1 MDKIFEAHEEADL
14 QRRHAALA
22 KAIRNAGL
30 SQYVVTSAE
39 NIYYLTAATF
49 EPLERPFF
57 LIVDA
62 EGQRQML
69 VPQLEAEHMRK
80 AWGLH
85 ERDIHFYREF
95 PAPAG
100 QGWSDRLLGGRLAEA
115 SFAFD
120 DSVPSS
126 IGEVLKAAGGTP
138 MDLLG
143 DIRMIK
149 SDWEVAQV
157 ERAARYADWGI
168 EQILRASWNGGTVAE
183 TYAPT
188 QSLMRKIIREVP
200 DWDVLASKVIAAA
213 WPAPLSAEPH
223 AIPRLDARLAAGP
236 HVAMVLTRVNG
247 YAAES
252 ERTFF
257 TAPPSPEE
265 RERFALVLEARRI
278 AFGLVRPGVSGAEI
292 DTTVSSFLGNEGFSE
307 HHTRLHRCGHG
318 VGLGTHE
325 PPWIAAGSPHV
336 LATNMIISIEPGIYL
351 RGVGG
356 YRHSD
361 TVLVT
366 NDGYR
371 SLTRAHVALDQ
382 LVVGRKTARHRLM
395 SYITRRTLG
404 LGRRAPG
411 G

>member
-1 MDKIFEAHEEADL
+1 MKKIFDAHEEADL
-14 QRRHAALA
+14 QRRHAALV

-30 SQYVVTSAE
+30 SQYVVTGAE

-62 EGQRQML
+62 EGRRQML

-80 AWGLH
+80 AWGLN
-85 ERDIHFYREF
+85 ESDIRLYREF
-95 PAPAG
+95 PAPMG
-100 QGWSDRLLGGRLAEA
+100 QGWSDRLLGEQLVES

-120 DSVPSS
+120 DGVPSS
-126 IGEVLKAAGGTP
+126 IGEVLKAGGGTP
-138 MDLLG
+138 MDLLS

-149 SDWEVAQV
+149 SDWEIAQV

-168 EQILRASWNGGTVAE
+168 EQVLRASWNGGTVAE

-188 QSLMRKIIREVP
+188 QSLMRN
-200 DWDVLASKVIAAA
+200 
-213 WPAPLSAEPH
+213 
-223 AIPRLDARLAAGP
+223 
-236 HVAMVLTRVNG
+236 NG

-257 TAPPSPEE
+257 TVPPSPEE
-265 RERFALVLEARRI
+265 RERFALMLEARRI
-278 AFGLVRPGVSGAEI
+278 AFELVRPGVSGAEI
-292 DTTVSSFLGNEGFSE
+292 DTTVSSFLGEAGFSE

-318 VGLGTHE
+318 IGLGTHE

-336 LATNMIISIEPGIYL
+336 LATNMIISIEPGLYL

-361 TVLVT
+361 TVVVT
-366 NDGYR
+366 EDGYR
-371 SLTRAHVALDQ
+371 SLTRAPATLDQ
-382 LVVGRKTARHRLM
+382 LVVGKKTARHQLM

-404 LGRRAPG
+404 LGRFSPAS
-411 G
+411 